1 MADRP
6 RIAVVSPFLDKRHGT
21 ERCVAEQVERLAY
34 NYGYD
39 VHIYSQ
45 RVEDIEG
52 LCDMKSG
59 LQSEEAEPC
68 KQGDEMT
75 IGNGEKGIGLRV
87 PAPGRIVWHRVP
99 DIPGPYLVRYI
110 WWFISNHLRRWWDTR
125 IRGLCYDLIY
135 SPGINCLD
143 ADVIVVYH
151 VFSEFY
157 NRIKDGLRL
166 IKKPVTSW
174 PWLIHR
180 HLYYRLIIALER
192 RIYHNP
198 RLTLGSLSST
208 VSSLVYLHFK
218 KTSCVIYP
226 GVDSAVFNPETR
238 YSRRA
243 EARARFGISNN
254 QFALLIIGNDWHEK
268 GLSCLLEAMG
278 LLKDLSLLLLVRGRD
293 ERAPYERAIEKL
305 GLTGMV
311 RFLDRLPDVVQFYA
325 AADLYVGPSL
335 YDSFAIPVA
344 EAMACGLPVIASIQA
359 GVSEIVTDGENGF
372 ILRDPKDVEG
382 LAEKIRLLYED
393 TDMCSR
399 LGQKAAQTIS
409 QFTWERNAL
418 QIQTLLGKALSQKQ
432 QVCGWLKERMG

>member
-1 MADRP
+1 
-6 RIAVVSPFLDKRHGT
+6 
-21 ERCVAEQVERLAY
+21 
-34 NYGYD
+34 
-39 VHIYSQ
+39 
-45 RVEDIEG
+45 
-52 LCDMKSG
+52 
-59 LQSEEAEPC
+59 
-68 KQGDEMT
+68 
-75 IGNGEKGIGLRV
+75 
-87 PAPGRIVWHRVP
+87 
-99 DIPGPYLVRYI
+99 
-110 WWFISNHLRRWWDTR
+110 
-125 IRGLCYDLIY
+125 
-135 SPGINCLD
+135 
-143 ADVIVVYH
+143 
-151 VFSEFY
+151 
-157 NRIKDGLRL
+157 
-166 IKKPVTSW
+166 
-174 PWLIHR
+174 
-180 HLYYRLIIALER
+180 
-192 RIYHNP
+192 
-198 RLTLGSLSST
+198 
-208 VSSLVYLHFK
+208 
-218 KTSCVIYP
+218 
-226 GVDSAVFNPETR
+226 
-238 YSRRA
+238 
-243 EARARFGISNN
+243 
-254 QFALLIIGNDWHEK
+254 
-268 GLSCLLEAMG
+268 MG